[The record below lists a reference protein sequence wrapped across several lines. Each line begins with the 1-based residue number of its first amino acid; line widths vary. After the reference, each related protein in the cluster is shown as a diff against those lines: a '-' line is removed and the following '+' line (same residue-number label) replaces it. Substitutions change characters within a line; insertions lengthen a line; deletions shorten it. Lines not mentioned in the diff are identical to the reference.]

1 MARATALIRQALCT
15 QPLRGASTT
24 SPLSS
29 LVTRQRAF
37 VAGVAHSRSGIR
49 VRGLAGGAGFR
60 PKSTAQGVR
69 CEAEDAGSSEY
80 VKWRSGGGTVHSQ
93 AEVHSSVVVENGA
106 LVDSKA
112 RVGANA
118 RISAGCVVGP
128 GVCVGEATTLGYN
141 VVLQNCSVGASCTL
155 HPGVCVGQDGFG
167 FLENRSGE
175 IVKKPQLLRVQIGDH
190 VEIGANTCI
199 DRGSWRDTVI
209 GDYTKIDNL
218 VQIGHNA
225 WIGRGCMLC
234 GQVGIAGS
242 ATVGDYVVIGGKA
255 GVSDHVSVASRV
267 RIAAKS
273 GVMSNI
279 DTPGD
284 YAGFPA
290 VPAREW
296 RKQMV
301 VLRRMGR
308 PAVKEF
314 PSEGEAPGVE
324 NH

>member
-1 MARATALIRQALCT
+1 MTRVAALIRQALCAH
-15 QPLRGASTT
+15 PLPGAA
-24 SPLSS
+24 PGALAS
-29 LVTRQRAF
+29 LITRQQL
-37 VAGVAHSRSGIR
+37 VAGVAHSSAGIR
-49 VRGLAGGAGFR
+49 VRVLAGGGFR
-60 PKSTAQGVR
+60 RTSMVQGMR
-69 CEAEDAGSSEY
+69 CEVEEAGSEF
-80 VKWRSGGGTVHSQ
+80 VKWRSGGGTVHTL
-93 AEVHSSVVVENGA
+93 AEVHSSVVVEHGA
-106 LVDSKA
+106 LVECRA
-112 RVGANA
+112 QVGANA

-128 GVCVGEATTLGYN
+128 AVSVGESTTLGYN
-141 VVLQNCSVGASCTL
+141 VVLQNCSVGESCTL

-167 FLENRSGE
+167 FLENSSGE
-175 IVKKPQLLRVQIGDH
+175 IVKKPQLLRVQIGNH
-190 VEIGANTCI
+190 VEIGANSCI

-225 WIGRGCMLC
+225 SIGRGCMLC

-242 ATVGDYVVIGGKA
+242 ATIGDYVVIGGKA
-255 GVSDHVSVASRV
+255 GVSDHVTVASRI

-273 GVMSNI
+273 GVMSDI
-279 DTPGD
+279 DAPGD

-301 VLRRMGR
+301 TLRRMGR

-314 PSEGEAPGVE
+314 SSEDAGGELLAPE
-324 NH
+324 DH